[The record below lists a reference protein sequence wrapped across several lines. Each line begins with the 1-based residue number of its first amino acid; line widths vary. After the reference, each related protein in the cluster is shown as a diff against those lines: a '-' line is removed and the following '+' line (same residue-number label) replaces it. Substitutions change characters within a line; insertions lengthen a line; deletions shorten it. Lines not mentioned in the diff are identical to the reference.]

1 MLVGSNDHRGP
12 HRIRAWMPSLA
23 HYCFLDDPRTQRVV
37 CEPNEKN
44 GKIIQ
49 VRPRR
54 SLLQQVSLF
63 GLVADAGASSP
74 RTQYLESIGFK
85 RHGSVTF
92 PHKTSALM
100 ILDKHDFYALC
111 PF

>member
-23 HYCFLDDPRTQRVV
+23 HYCFLDDPRTQRVL

-44 GKIIQ
+44 EKIIK
-49 VRPRR
+49 VRTASYPFPSG
-54 SLLQQVSLF
+54 SLLTL
-63 GLVADAGASSP
+63 LP
-74 RTQYLESIGFK
+74 LKYLESVGFK
-85 RHGSVTF
+85 RHGSITF

-100 ILDKHDFYALC
+100 ILDKADFYAQC
-111 PF
+111 PL